1 MTKMQ
6 TLKRRPITTP
16 RKPAP
21 HRRPKSRWCE
31 ADEQIL
37 VEHDLISQSDLEALR
52 RDTRDSGASAIDILI
67 ARGVYTAKQIER
79 CLATND
85 WLKRP
90 TQAHIDCITAPEA
103 LDSYKHD
110 FALNGCF
117 KIEHFLPR
125 EELYALDLAL
135 ARISLSHVDQDPK
148 HKLHHSIGGSLLY
161 SQQAMVNLNGHPAL
175 LNIAKAFL
183 GDDLVQGKYYL
194 KVDDPYQYRGM
205 FGHTHAET
213 HYDCLTRGL
222 YMFLY
227 MDSTGH
233 DQGAFQIIPGSHEW
247 YSRGN
252 DGRTLYHGEALES
265 QAAHTNKASLV
276 HDPDAAH
283 RWAGYESLEM
293 PGNTLLVLSPFI
305 WHAVRPIM
313 HRRRLIFLGF
323 FDASALTRDF
333 VMTSD
338 YFGPFPYELG
348 KCDLS
353 LLNTRQKE
361 LLSIHLDRDAWL
373 KTRGK

>member
-6 TLKRRPITTP
+6 MLKRRPIATP
-16 RKPAP
+16 RRPAA

-37 VEHDLISQSDLEALR
+37 VEHDLISQADLEALR
-52 RDTRDSGASAIDILI
+52 SDVSDSGASPIDMLI
-67 ARGVYTAKQIER
+67 ARGVYTVKQIER

-90 TQAHIDCITAPEA
+90 TQAHLDCISAPEA
-103 LDSYKHD
+103 LDSYKHE
-110 FALNGCF
+110 FALHGCF

-135 ARISLSHVDQDPK
+135 ARISLAHVDQNPK
-148 HKLHHSIGGSLLY
+148 HKLYHSIGGSLLY
-161 SQQAMVNLNGHPAL
+161 SQQAMVNLIGHAGL
-175 LNIAKAFL
+175 LKIAQSFL
-183 GDDLVQGKYYL
+183 GNDLVQGKSYL

-213 HYDCLTRGL
+213 HYDCLMRGL
-222 YMFLY
+222 YMFMY
-227 MDSTGH
+227 MDSTDH
-233 DQGAFQIIPGSHEW
+233 DHGAFQIIPGSHEW
-247 YSRGN
+247 YSRGK
-252 DGRTLYHGEALES
+252 DGRTMYRGEVLAS

-276 HDPDAAH
+276 HDSDAAQ
-283 RWAGYESLEM
+283 RWAGYESLDM

-323 FDASALTRDF
+323 FDANALTREF
-333 VMTSD
+333 VTTSD
-338 YFGPFPYELG
+338 YFGPFPYELS
-348 KCDLS
+348 KCDLL
-353 LLNTRQKE
+353 LLNSRQRE
-361 LLSIHLDRDAWL
+361 LLSIHLDREAWL
-373 KTRGK
+373 KKRGK